1 MLSDDHVMIA
11 TFRHWIF
18 GPEDSGN
25 LLRSSTMNAIVEHVM
40 REGRKVT
47 CVTADGSVD
56 CSEVP
61 GMLFI
66 ALFGNSY

>member
-25 LLRSSTMNAIVEHVM
+25 LLRSSTMRAIAERVQHVTL
-40 REGRKVT
+40 VT
-47 CVTADGSVD
+47 GDGSID
-56 CSEVP
+56 CSAAP
-61 GMLFI
+61 GTRDSIQFP
-66 ALFGNSY
+66 Y